1 MIRLK
6 KIIQLKEQEQP
17 SSHLTAEDISY
28 FKEQIANMLTSLD
41 EMHQEI
47 GTNIQMA
54 NDETGYDIY
63 KEMDAQISRYIES
76 SKKSLEYC
84 DKYLTRIAPRLERL

>member
-17 SSHLTAEDISY
+17 SSHLTAKDISY